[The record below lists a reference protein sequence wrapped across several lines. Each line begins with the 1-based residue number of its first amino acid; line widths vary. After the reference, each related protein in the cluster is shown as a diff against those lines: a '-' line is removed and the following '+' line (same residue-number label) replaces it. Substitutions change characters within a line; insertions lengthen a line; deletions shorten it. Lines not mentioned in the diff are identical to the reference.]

1 MQPVES
7 LDSLKGSHMKKTLI
21 VAAVAASFATAANAQ
36 SSVTLY
42 GLIDA
47 GFSYVNNEAATN
59 VAKGSAA
66 AFRLSSGNLNGSRWG
81 LRGTED
87 LGGGMKAIFTLE
99 SGFSMGD
106 GSALQK
112 QNGGTNGTE
121 FGRQA
126 FAGIS
131 TAQFGTVTL
140 GRQYDSVVDYLA
152 PMTATGS
159 WGGTYFAHPFDN
171 DNTQNSFRVNNSVKY
186 QSANYSGFTFGGLY
200 GFSNQAGGFG
210 NNRAYSAGAQYAN
223 GPFKIA
229 AAYLQLQNPDSN
241 LAGGA
246 MTDNG
251 AGTNLVAQSAG
262 ASVQTQRTYGVG
274 GNYAIGPVTVGGAW
288 TQSRFQFAVGDS
300 TARFNNY
307 EVNARY
313 ALTPA
318 LALGAAYTY
327 TDVKGYTAGPN
338 NNDHMKFH
346 QFGLQTDYSLSKR
359 TDIYAE
365 GIVQL
370 GKQGAEAQIYGTNA
384 NSVHGNQVVV
394 STGIRHRF

>member
-1 MQPVES
+1 
-7 LDSLKGSHMKKTLI
+7 MKKTLI

-47 GFSYVNNEAATN
+47 GFTYVNNEAAANT
-59 VAKGSAA
+59 AKGSAA
-66 AFRLSSGNLNGSRWG
+66 AFRLSSGNINGSRWG

-112 QNGGTNGTE
+112 QNGSASGTE

-126 FAGIS
+126 YAGIS

-171 DNTQNSFRVNNSVKY
+171 DNANKSFRVNNSVKY
-186 QSANYSGFTFGGLY
+186 QSANYSGLTFGGLY
-200 GFSNQAGGFG
+200 GFSNQAGGFA

-229 AAYLQLQNPDSN
+229 AAYLQLQNPNSN
-241 LAGGA
+241 LSGGA

-251 AGTNLVAQSAG
+251 AGTNLVAKGAG
-262 ASVQTQRTYGVG
+262 ATVQTQRTYGLG
-274 GNYAIGPVTVGGAW
+274 ANYAIGPVTVGGAW
-288 TQSRFQFAVGDS
+288 TQSRFQFAMGDS

-346 QFGLQTDYSLSKR
+346 QVGLQTDYALSKR

-370 GKQGAEAQIYGTNA
+370 GKQGAEAQVYGTNA
-384 NSVHGNQVVV
+384 VSAHGNQVVV
-394 STGIRHRF
+394 TTGIRHRF

>member
-1 MQPVES
+1 
-7 LDSLKGSHMKKTLI
+7 MKKTLI
-21 VAAVAASFATAANAQ
+21 VAAVAASFATAASAQ

-47 GFSYVNNEAATN
+47 GFTYVNNEVTSN

-66 AFRLSSGNLNGSRWG
+66 AFRLSSGNINGSRWG
-81 LRGTED
+81 LKGTED

-106 GSALQK
+106 GSAGQRD
-112 QNGGTNGTE
+112 NATAANPNPSGRM

-140 GRQYDSVVDYLA
+140 GRQYDSVVDYLG
-152 PMTATGS
+152 PLTANGS
-159 WGGTYFAHPFDN
+159 WGGTYFSHPFDN
-171 DNTQNSFRVNNSVKY
+171 DNTDNTFRVNNSVKY
-186 QSANYSGFTFGGLY
+186 QSANYGGVTFGGLY
-200 GFSNQAGGFG
+200 GFSNQAGGFA

-229 AAYLQLQNPDSN
+229 AAYLQIQNTN
-241 LAGGA
+241 GGNA
-246 MTDNG
+246 
-251 AGTNLVAQSAG
+251 AG
-262 ASVQTQRTYGVG
+262 AVTEGVLPSQTQRTFGVG
-274 GNYAIGPVTVGGAW
+274 ANYAFGPATVGAVW
-288 TQSRFQFAVGDS
+288 TQSRFQFIAGDS
-300 TARFNNY
+300 TLRYNNY

-327 TDVKGYTAGPN
+327 TDRKGMVPGN
-338 NNDHMKFH
+338 RNNDHARYH
-346 QFGLQTDYSLSKR
+346 QVGLQTDYALSKR
-359 TDIYAE
+359 TDLYAE
-365 GIVQL
+365 GVVQL
-370 GKQGAEAQIYGTNA
+370 TDGDTDAQVYGSNA
-384 NSVHGNQVVV
+384 RAAHGNQVVV

>member
-1 MQPVES
+1 
-7 LDSLKGSHMKKTLI
+7 MKKTLI

-47 GFSYVNNEAATN
+47 GFTYVSNEAASN

-66 AFRLSSGNLNGSRWG
+66 AFRLSSGNINGSRWG

-99 SGFSMGD
+99 SGFSMGNGSSLQD
-106 GSALQK
+106 GRQ
-112 QNGGTNGTE
+112 

-131 TAQFGTVTL
+131 SAQLGTVTL

-159 WGGTYFAHPFDN
+159 WGGTYFAHPLDN
-171 DNTQNSFRVNNSVKY
+171 DNANNSIRINNSVKY
-186 QSANYSGFTFGGLY
+186 QSANYSGFTFGALY

-241 LAGGA
+241 LTGGA
-246 MTDNG
+246 MTDTG
-251 AGTNLVAQSAG
+251 AGTNLVAKVAG
-262 ASVQTQRTYGVG
+262 AAVQTQRTFGVG
-274 GNYAIGPVTVGGAW
+274 ANYAIGPVTLGGAW
-288 TQSRFQFAVGDS
+288 THVMR
-300 TARFNNY
+300 
-307 EVNARY
+307 
-313 ALTPA
+313 
-318 LALGAAYTY
+318 
-327 TDVKGYTAGPN
+327 
-338 NNDHMKFH
+338 
-346 QFGLQTDYSLSKR
+346 
-359 TDIYAE
+359 
-365 GIVQL
+365 
-370 GKQGAEAQIYGTNA
+370 
-384 NSVHGNQVVV
+384 
-394 STGIRHRF
+394 